1 MYRLLNARNNH
12 INDLSQG
19 IWNFGSEEKM
29 TDVPKRNRNRFD
41 YQYRLGKVLGEGGF
55 GRVYAGVRIRD
66 NLPVAIKQVSR
77 SRIPSLTM
85 LHGERVPLEIYLL
98 SKLSHVPGVI
108 TLIEWF
114 EVGDN
119 YLIVM
124 ERPDGARDLFD
135 HITDNKYLS
144 EVEARDMFRQVV
156 NIIQECHSAGVI
168 HRDIKDENLLVTTD
182 KMGRKCL
189 KLIDFGSGAKLK
201 DTIYTDFEGTRQ
213 YSPPEWILQHE
224 YPGIPAT
231 VWSLGILLYD
241 MVCGDIPFEDDDSI
255 VLGEVNFR
263 VQLSPEC
270 EDLIHWCLKLNPADR
285 PTIEEVLQHPWLQ
298 DDTCSTPTSC
308 SLEDSIDSHH
318 ISLLNSSLI
327 EDDDDDDSSSFGSS
341 SYGSAFDKHSSGG
354 SLQEV
359 DGF

>member
-1 MYRLLNARNNH
+1 
-12 INDLSQG
+12 
-19 IWNFGSEEKM
+19 
-29 TDVPKRNRNRFD
+29 VPKRNRNRFD

-85 LHGERVPLEIYLL
+85 V
-98 SKLSHVPGVI
+98 S
-108 TLIEWF
+108 
-114 EVGDN
+114 
-119 YLIVM
+119 
-124 ERPDGARDLFD
+124 
-135 HITDNKYLS
+135 
-144 EVEARDMFRQVV
+144 
-156 NIIQECHSAGVI
+156 
-168 HRDIKDENLLVTTD
+168 
-182 KMGRKCL
+182 
-189 KLIDFGSGAKLK
+189 
-201 DTIYTDFEGTRQ
+201 TRQ